1 MQSCIFCPQRSSHGV
16 IGSGLKQGS
25 RRFRRIVGASWQ
37 IRSSA
42 VNWLE
47 TLQNHSKSVECQ
59 TEPWRHVNNVFEL
72 YEFDYMLI
80 GLSSL
85 SHGETNI
92 LFIFIGPNHQLPFGA
107 FLSTQKDGFG
117 KVSSSLGSAVGSA
130 FQQLGAQ
137 GLSGLQIDEALFQQ
151 HVTSRLILG

>member
-1 MQSCIFCPQRSSHGV
+1 
-16 IGSGLKQGS
+16 
-25 RRFRRIVGASWQ
+25 
-37 IRSSA
+37 
-42 VNWLE
+42 
-47 TLQNHSKSVECQ
+47 
-59 TEPWRHVNNVFEL
+59 
-72 YEFDYMLI
+72 MLI

-107 FLSTQKDGFG
+107 VLSTQKDGFG

-151 HVTSRLILG
+151 HVTSRLMLG